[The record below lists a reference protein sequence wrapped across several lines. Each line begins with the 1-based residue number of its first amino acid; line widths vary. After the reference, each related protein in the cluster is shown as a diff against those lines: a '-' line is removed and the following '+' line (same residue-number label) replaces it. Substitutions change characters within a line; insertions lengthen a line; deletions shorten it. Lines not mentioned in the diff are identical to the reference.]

1 MKELVEYLT
10 KNLVEEP
17 DAVLVDEKERG
28 RGIVDMRLHVAR
40 EDMGRVIGRN
50 GRVANAIRNLV
61 RVAAARQGKKVN
73 LEIR

>member
-1 MKELVEYLT
+1 MRELVEYLT
-10 KNLVEEP
+10 KNLVDEP
-17 DAVLVDEKERG
+17 DAVQIDEKERG
-28 RGIVDMRLHVAR
+28 RGIVDLRLIVAR
-40 EDMGRVIGRN
+40 DDMGRVIGRN